1 MAGRDNPR
9 NTRIGLFRPEHVV
22 LLIVLA
28 GFVAINLS
36 VWAAHRAAVKLGLA
50 EPPSPLPTVGAIE
63 VLARD
68 SVEWTG
74 AATAILVGEWVV
86 VVAVAVTIIVARRRW
101 ELRRTGGTKSRIA
114 HATRQMASTSD
125 IATLS
130 PRARRHEHISNNLP
144 DCGWYGAYLGR
155 EWATG
160 QVLMS
165 GTEDNVLNLW
175 APREGKTTSKAIP
188 EIWNAPGLVVAT
200 SCKRDLIDETI
211 RLREHI
217 GEVWVFDP
225 QGLAPGAGSDGGFY
239 FDPLDFVRAARYWDG
254 SALRLAEIF
263 EGATTSRSAVSG
275 DAGENAFFYQQARDL
290 LTALFLAAALGNK
303 PITDVYKWVSAPGAG
318 EPLTL
323 LRESNYE
330 AQHEDLN
337 AKYSLTPRT
346 RDGVFSAAKNC
357 IACLGLAEVREWL
370 TPHGHRRR
378 LDVTDLAHD
387 DRATLYMLTEEDNP
401 VARPISTVLAILISE
416 ALKKRASQFE
426 RDRLPIP
433 VLMVLDEI
441 ANVVRWPNL
450 PEALSTYGSRGIL
463 FDIFL
468 QTYAQGEEM
477 WGPVGMRKLYALV
490 AIKVIGPGQTEPEF
504 AQMVSTQVGNYR
516 EVERSLSYS
525 ANGSGSSSQQVGADK
540 PILSVDEI
548 QNLQKWQMIVI
559 AKGRRPMLARM
570 IPAAKQDFSPTTRDL
585 LDRLEKGETSVP
597 VD

>member
-9 NTRIGLFRPEHVV
+9 TTRVAQFRPEH
-22 LLIVLA
+22 IVLA
-28 GFVAINLS
+28 ILLIGFVVINVS
-36 VWAAHRAAVKLGLA
+36 VWVAHRAAVKLGAA
-50 EPPSPLPTVGAIE
+50 EPPSPFPTIAAIQMI
-63 VLARD
+63 AGD
-68 SVEWTG
+68 SWTWSP
-74 AATAILVGEWVV
+74 AATVILVTEWL
-86 VVAVAVTIIVARRRW
+86 VVALLVTAIVWTRRR
-101 ELRRTGGTKSRIA
+101 LRDRRTGGTQSRIA
-114 HATRQMASTSD
+114 HATRQMASGSD

-130 PRARRHEHISNNLP
+130 PRARKREHLDNNLP
-144 DCGWYGAYLGR
+144 DCGWYGTYLGR

-211 RLREHI
+211 ALRRLV
-217 GEVWVFDP
+217 GPVWVFDP
-225 QGLAPGAGSDGGFY
+225 QDLAPGATADGGFY
-239 FDPLDFVRAARYWDG
+239 FDPLDFVRAARHWDG

-275 DAGENAFFYQQARDL
+275 DAGENEFFYQQARDL
-290 LTALFLAAALGNK
+290 LTALFLAAALGRN
-303 PITDVYKWVSAPGAG
+303 PITDVYRWVSAPGAG

-323 LRESNYE
+323 LRESPYQ
-330 AQHEDLN
+330 AQAEDLN
-337 AKYSLTPRT
+337 AKYSLTART

-357 IACLGLAEVREWL
+357 ISCLGLTEVRQWL
-370 TPHGHRRR
+370 TPHGHQHR
-378 LDVTDLAHD
+378 LDVTELAHD

-401 VARPISTVLAILISE
+401 VARPISTVLAILVSE
-416 ALKKRASQFE
+416 ALKKRASQFP
-426 RDRLPIP
+426 RDRLPVP

-504 AQMVSTQVGNYR
+504 AQMVSTQVGTYR
-516 EVERSLSYS
+516 EVERSVSYS
-525 ANGSGSSSQQVGADK
+525 NGGGSSSESVGSDK

-548 QNLQKWQMIVI
+548 QNLQRRQMIVI

-570 IPAAKQDFSPTTRDL
+570 IRADEQDFTPATAEL
-585 LDRLEKGETSVP
+585 LNRVKEGATDVT

>member
-9 NTRIGLFRPEHVV
+9 NTRVAQFRPEHVV
-22 LLIVLA
+22 LLFILF
-28 GFVAINLS
+28 GFVAVNVS
-36 VWAAHRAAVKLGLA
+36 VWVAHRAAVKLGGA
-50 EPPSPLPTVGAIE
+50 EPPSGFPMVAAIE

-68 SVEWTG
+68 SVTWTP
-74 AATAILVGEWVV
+74 AATMILVGEWLIILAVV
-86 VVAVAVTIIVARRRW
+86 VGIFLIRRQVRHH
-101 ELRRTGGTKSRIA
+101 RTGGTSSRIA

-130 PRARRHEHISNNLP
+130 PRARKREHLDNNLP
-144 DCGWYGAYLGR
+144 DCGWYGTYLGR

-200 SCKRDLIDETI
+200 SCKRDLIDETV
-211 RLREHI
+211 RVRELV
-217 GEVWVFDP
+217 GDVWVFDP
-225 QGLAPGAGSDGGFY
+225 QELAPGAVTNGGFF
-239 FDPLDFVRAARYWDG
+239 FDPLDFVRAARHWDG
-254 SALRLAEIF
+254 SALRLSEIF

-275 DAGENAFFYQQARDL
+275 DAGENEFFYQQARDL
-290 LTALFLAAALGNK
+290 LACLFLAAALGRVSV
-303 PITDVYKWVSAPGAG
+303 TEVYAWVSSPGAG
-318 EPLTL
+318 EPLAL
-323 LRESNYE
+323 LRESPYQ
-330 AQHEDLN
+330 AQADDLN
-337 AKYSLTPRT
+337 SKYSLTSRT

-357 IACLGLAEVREWL
+357 ISCLGLTEVRQWL
-370 TPHGHRRR
+370 TPHGNRRR
-378 LDVTDLAHD
+378 LDVESLAHD
-387 DRATLYMLTEEDNP
+387 DTATLYMLTEEDNP
-401 VARPISTVLAILISE
+401 VARPISTVLAILVSE
-416 ALKKRASQFE
+416 ALKRRASRFE
-426 RDRLPIP
+426 RDRLPVP
-433 VLMVLDEI
+433 VMMVLDEI

-504 AQMVSTQVGNYR
+504 AQMVSTQVGTYR
-516 EVERSLSYS
+516 EVERSVSYS
-525 ANGSGSSSQQVGADK
+525 HGGGSSSEQVGADK

-548 QNLQKWQMIVI
+548 QNLQRRQMIVI

-570 IPAAKQDFSPTTRDL
+570 IRATEQDFTPATEDV
-585 LDRLEKGETSVP
+585 LDRVEKGQDHVAVE
-597 VD
+597 

>member
-9 NTRIGLFRPEHVV
+9 NTRIAQFRPEHVV
-22 LLIVLA
+22 LLTMMF
-28 GFVAINLS
+28 GFIAVNIS
-36 VWAAHRAAVKLGLA
+36 VWVAHRAAVKLGGA
-50 EPPSPLPTVGAIE
+50 EPPSGFPMVAAIE
-63 VLARD
+63 ALARD
-68 SVEWTG
+68 TITWTPVATVILIMEWLIVTVI
-74 AATAILVGEWVV
+74 AVGIVV
-86 VVAVAVTIIVARRRW
+86 TRRRMQY
-101 ELRRTGGTKSRIA
+101 RRTGGTSSRIA
-114 HATRQMASTSD
+114 HATRQMASASD

-130 PRARRHEHISNNLP
+130 PRARQREHLDNRLP
-144 DCGWYGAYLGR
+144 DSDWYGTYLGR

-211 RLREHI
+211 RVREQF
-217 GEVWVFDP
+217 GDVWVFDP
-225 QGLAPGAGSDGGFY
+225 QDLAPGVTSGDGFF
-239 FDPLDFVRAARYWDG
+239 FDPLDFVRAARRWDG

-263 EGATTSRSAVSG
+263 EGATTARSAVSG
-275 DAGENAFFYQQARDL
+275 DSGENEFFYQQARDL
-290 LTALFLAAALGNK
+290 LMCLFLAAALGRVS
-303 PITDVYKWVSAPGAG
+303 ITQVYTWVSSPGAR
-318 EPLTL
+318 EPLDL
-323 LRESNYE
+323 LRDSAYQ
-330 AQHEDLN
+330 AQYEDLN
-337 AKYSLTPRT
+337 AKYSLTSRT

-357 IACLGLAEVREWL
+357 ISCLGLTEVREWL
-370 TPHGHRRR
+370 TPQGNRRR
-378 LDVTDLAHD
+378 LDVENLAHD

-401 VARPISTVLAILISE
+401 VARPISTVLAILVSE
-416 ALKKRASQFE
+416 ALKRRASQFD
-426 RDRLPIP
+426 RDRLPVP
-433 VLMVLDEI
+433 VMMVLDEI

-504 AQMVSTQVGNYR
+504 AQMVSTQVGTYR
-516 EVERSLSYS
+516 EVERSRSYS
-525 ANGSGSSSQQVGADK
+525 NGGGSSSEQVGSDK

-548 QNLQKWQMIVI
+548 QNLQKRQMIVI

-570 IPAAKQDFSPTTRDL
+570 IRATEQDFTPVTQDL
-585 LDRLEKGETSVP
+585 LNRLEGKNNVAVE
-597 VD
+597 

>member
-1 MAGRDNPR
+1 MAGKDNPR
-9 NTRIGLFRPEHVV
+9 NTRITQFRPEHVV
-22 LLIVLA
+22 LLLA
-28 GFVAINLS
+28 LGGFVAVNIS
-36 VWAAHRAAVKLGLA
+36 VWVAHRAAVKLGGA
-50 EPPSPLPTVGAIE
+50 EPPSGFPMVAAIE
-63 VLARD
+63 ALVRD
-68 SVEWTG
+68 TMTWTP
-74 AATAILVGEWVV
+74 AATVILVMEWLIV
-86 VVAVAVTIIVARRRW
+86 VTIAVGIIVTRRRM
-101 ELRRTGGTKSRIA
+101 RNQRTGGTTSRIA

-130 PRARRHEHISNNLP
+130 PHARKREHIDNNLP
-144 DCGWYGAYLGR
+144 DCGWYGTYLGR

-160 QVLMS
+160 KVLMS

-211 RLREHI
+211 LVREKF

-225 QGLAPGAGSDGGFY
+225 QDLAPGVAEKGGFF
-239 FDPLDFVRAARYWDG
+239 FDPLDFVRAARHWDG

-263 EGATTSRSAVSG
+263 EGATTARSAVSG
-275 DAGENAFFYQQARDL
+275 DAGENEFFYQQARDL
-290 LTALFLAAALGNK
+290 LMCLFLAAALGRVS
-303 PITDVYKWVSAPGAG
+303 ITQVYTWVSAPGAR
-318 EPLTL
+318 EPLDL
-323 LRESNYE
+323 LRESPYQ
-330 AQHEDLN
+330 AQYEDLN
-337 AKYSLTPRT
+337 AKYSLTSRT

-357 IACLGLAEVREWL
+357 ISCLGLTEVREWL
-370 TPHGHRRR
+370 SPLGNRPR
-378 LDVTDLAHD
+378 LDVENLAYD

-401 VARPISTVLAILISE
+401 VARPISTVLAILVSE
-416 ALKKRASQFE
+416 ALKRRASQFE
-426 RDRLPIP
+426 RDRLPVP
-433 VLMVLDEI
+433 VMMVLDEI

-504 AQMVSTQVGNYR
+504 AQMVSTQVGTYR
-516 EVERSLSYS
+516 EVERSRSYS
-525 ANGSGSSSQQVGADK
+525 GGGGSSSEQVGSDK

-548 QNLQKWQMIVI
+548 QNLQKRQMIVI

-570 IPAAKQDFSPTTRDL
+570 IRATEQDFTPATQDL
-585 LDRLEKGETSVP
+585 LQRVEGENNVA
-597 VD
+597 VE

>member
-1 MAGRDNPR
+1 MAGNDNPR
-9 NTRIGLFRPEHVV
+9 NTRVSQFPPEHVV
-22 LLIVLA
+22 LLIMLA
-28 GFVAINLS
+28 GFVAINVS
-36 VWAAHRAAVKLGLA
+36 VWAAHRAAVKLGGA
-50 EPPSPLPTVGAIE
+50 EPPSPFPLLGAIE

-68 SVEWTG
+68 SVTWSP
-74 AATAILVGEWVV
+74 AATALLVTQWLVV
-86 VVAVAVTIIVARRRW
+86 VVITAGIILARRRW
-101 ELRRTGGTKSRIA
+101 RLRRTGGTQSRIA

-130 PRARRHEHISNNLP
+130 PRARKREHRDNNLP
-144 DCGWYGAYLGR
+144 DCGWYGSYLGR
-155 EWATG
+155 EWSTG

-211 RLREHI
+211 QLREHV

-225 QGLAPGAGSDGGFY
+225 QNLAPGAGEGRGFF

-263 EGATTSRSAVSG
+263 EGATTARSAVSG

-303 PITDVYKWVSAPGAG
+303 PITDVYRWVSAPGAG

-323 LRESNYE
+323 LAGSTYE
-330 AQHEDLN
+330 AQHDDLN

-378 LDVTDLAHD
+378 LDVTALAHD

-401 VARPISTVLAILISE
+401 VARPISTVLAILVSE

-426 RDRLPIP
+426 RDRLPVP

-504 AQMVSTQVGNYR
+504 AQMVSTQVGTYR
-516 EVERSLSYS
+516 EVERSVSYS
-525 ANGSGSSSQQVGADK
+525 NGSGSSSQQVGGDK

-570 IPAAKQDFSPTTRDL
+570 IPATQQDFSPATREL
-585 LDRLEKGETSVP
+585 LDRLERGQTGVT